1 MRSSTTYTR
10 DAALRKLARINR
22 WLIAGS
28 VALTAALSEAAA
40 QAFPG
45 KSTTAAKTKGKLS
58 STASQ
63 HHASQPSGG
72 ASTSRAGSLQPPAQ
86 APSASGEAQH
96 EPSSGSQSEPAPAT
110 PSESAPAQEPAP
122 AQEAAPQESTHEPAP
137 APRES
142 APSQESQAPAPAQ
155 EAPVVSGGS

>member
-45 KSTTAAKTKGKLS
+45 KSTAAKSKGKSAGL
-58 STASQ
+58 Q
-63 HHASQPSGG
+63 HHASQPSG
-72 ASTSRAGSLQPPAQ
+72 GSLQPPAQ
-86 APSASGEAQH
+86 APSAGGEAQH

-110 PSESAPAQEPAP
+110 PSESPPAQEPAP

-137 APRES
+137 PPRES

-155 EAPVVSGGS
+155 ESAPAQEAPVVSGGS